1 MIGAQVLHNELEK
14 TLKLITTNTTTN
26 MHVFNHEE
34 KLKKYDKV
42 TDIIDDFFVHRM
54 HLYCKRKEAMIR
66 YVTKELKLI
75 TNKAK
80 FINENVNG
88 TIVLIRKKKSEI
100 IELLKSKEYDIIDG
114 DDTYNYLTKMPMDSM
129 IEENVAKLNKEQGD
143 KECELTTI
151 RATSESQMWLNDIEK
166 LEAEYTKYIERRYIE
181 KSKKTP
187 KKKKVKKLVLSS

>member
-1 MIGAQVLHNELEK
+1 
-14 TLKLITTNTTTN
+14 

-34 KLKKYDKV
+34 KLKKYDNV
-42 TDIIDDFFVHRM
+42 TDIIDDFFEHRM
-54 HLYCKRKEAMIR
+54 HLYCERKKAMIR

-100 IELLKSKEYDIIDG
+100 VELLKSKEYDVIDG
-114 DDTYNYLTKMPMDSM
+114 DESYSYLTKMPMDSM
-129 IEENVAKLNKEQGD
+129 IEENVERLNKEQGD
-143 KECELTTI
+143 KQTELTRI
-151 RATSESQMWLNDIEK
+151 QSTSESDMWLSDLDK

-181 KSKKTP
+181 TSQKTT
-187 KKKKVKKLVLSS
+187 KKVKAKKLKIKK